1 MNNEGVR
8 RSWQPSDQPDRRL
21 PGLTNQD
28 SASDDQI
35 RVHAPPLSRR
45 LPKYIKKRMIFKEA
59 SLNVEKDAIS
69 KGDR

>member
-1 MNNEGVR
+1 MSVNRTSEPKRLKMNNEGVR

-35 RVHAPPLSRR
+35 RVHAPPQPPS
-45 LPKYIKKRMIFKEA
+45 PQIHQKEDD
-59 SLNVEKDAIS
+59 L
-69 KGDR
+69 